1 MSNASEPISVAILSW
16 EAARTE
22 AYFVRHA
29 VFVIEQHVP
38 AEAELDD
45 HDPLSEHALARNA
58 LGQVVGTGRLLPDGH
73 IGRMAVLNE
82 WRGRGVG
89 AAILNALIER
99 ARARSFESVHLSAQV
114 QAQGFYRRFGFAP
127 HGPEYLDVGIAHIN
141 MSLSLR

>member
-1 MSNASEPISVAILSW
+1 MPNPNELIDVAILCW

-29 VFVIEQHVP
+29 VFVIEQQVP
-38 AEAELDD
+38 VEAELDD
-45 HDPLSEHALARNA
+45 HDPTSEHALARTVP
-58 LGQVVGTGRLLPDGH
+58 GQAVGTGRLLPDGH
-73 IGRMAVLNE
+73 IGRMAVLRE

-89 AAILNALIER
+89 AKVLNALIER
-99 ARARSFESVHLSAQV
+99 ARGRGFESVHLSAQV

-127 HGPEYLDVGIAHIN
+127 HGPEYLDVGIAHID